1 MAQTSIDIERGIE
14 RRWRFRSSEPVRRL
28 PQNDNNAGA
37 GRCPVCKG
45 LGPFAPEEAEYR
57 GKGVIH
63 HHWQCASCGHD
74 WVTIMHVLV

>member
-1 MAQTSIDIERGIE
+1 
-14 RRWRFRSSEPVRRL
+14 L